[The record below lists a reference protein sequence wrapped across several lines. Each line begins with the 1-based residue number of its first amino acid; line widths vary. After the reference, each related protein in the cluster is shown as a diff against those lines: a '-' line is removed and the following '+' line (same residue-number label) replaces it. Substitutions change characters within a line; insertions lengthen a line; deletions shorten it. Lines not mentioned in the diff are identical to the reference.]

1 MNRKARTRLWVGLGF
16 SVVVAAGALA
26 LGGVA
31 SPINAAIRAGAPTHA
46 QADSRE
52 PNQPS
57 HTSAGLARTMRSAK
71 SSLIAQL
78 LSMRSTQG
86 AVHALENAPGAPA
99 CAPPPVPAATY
110 PPTNSYGV
118 PFLAAITGG
127 QLLTAYSEWVAD
139 HHVYKVGGKNYDL
152 YPWDVKI
159 FDITGWVT
167 GLLQLPSLAAT
178 IPPQDVVFC
187 DQGGDSCLAPNDPQS
202 ECIHIDQ
209 LFPGPGTQGSEI
221 TNLHPPDVQCSG
233 YGGGETGYPY
243 PCVPYV
249 ITLTPS
255 GNTVLTVTGVESDG
269 ALDLS
274 VKTATFA
281 TVSIV
286 SGATQTCQQDEPT
299 SLTVS
304 TLAPTSLPTGA
315 PIAPKPGN
323 PDYRSLQVSPL
334 PLTGPIATASSTAG
348 SNNFAIP
355 AWGVPPTP
363 SCPDPGL
370 QESLNDPAGGYNTKN
385 VGLYQ
390 DQTTPAGLPGW
401 SQFSVTTTVV
411 TLGFPVGPPPGF
423 NF

>member
-1 MNRKARTRLWVGLGF
+1 
-16 SVVVAAGALA
+16 
-26 LGGVA
+26 
-31 SPINAAIRAGAPTHA
+31 
-46 QADSRE
+46 
-52 PNQPS
+52 
-57 HTSAGLARTMRSAK
+57 
-71 SSLIAQL
+71 
-78 LSMRSTQG
+78 
-86 AVHALENAPGAPA
+86 
-99 CAPPPVPAATY
+99 
-110 PPTNSYGV
+110 V

-139 HHVYKVGGKNYDL
+139 HHVYKTGGKTYDL

-167 GLLQLPSLAAT
+167 GLLQLPSLSAQ

-187 DQGGDSCLAPNDPQS
+187 DQGGNSCLAPNDPAG
-202 ECIHIDQ
+202 ECIHINQ

-233 YGGGETGYPY
+233 YGGGEKSYPY

-249 ITLTPS
+249 ITLTPTS
-255 GNTVLTVTGVESDG
+255 STVLTVAGVQSNG

-274 VKTATFA
+274 VKTSTYA

-286 SGATQTCQQDEPT
+286 GSTTQTCQQASPT
-299 SLTVS
+299 TVILS
-304 TLAPTSLPTGA
+304 TQSPTSLPAGA
-315 PIAPKPGN
+315 PIVPTAGN
-323 PDYRSLQVSPL
+323 PDYRSLQTTL
-334 PLTGPIATASSTAG
+334 APLTGPIASASSTAG
-348 SNNFAIP
+348 TNSFAIP
-355 AWGVPPTP
+355 AWGVPPTA

-390 DQTTPAGLPGW
+390 DQTTPAGHPGW

-423 NF
+423 KF